1 MTDRGLLQDEGRACG
16 HREEQAKSD
25 ASFHDVKEDTL

>member
-16 HREEQAKSD
+16 HREEQAKND
-25 ASFHDVKEDTL
+25 TSFHDEKEDIL